1 MRDAQPAR
9 CRSSF
14 VIFSNNKMS
23 ICRHSSISWSLSRE
37 AALPL
42 ETRFSGL
49 CRYGRRK
56 VKIRVNIWALLNN
69 PLGHENCP

>member
-23 ICRHSSISWSLSRE
+23 VCRHSSISWSLSRE

-56 VKIRVNIWALLNN
+56 VKVRVKYMGII
-69 PLGHENCP
+69 E